1 MIIEVAHVTV
11 TPGSG
16 PAFETAVAE
25 AIKVFKQAK
34 GCQGLHLQKCIEFPD
49 EYEVIIRW
57 DTLENHTIDFREGPL
72 FQDWRGLVGGFFA
85 KPPEVK
91 HYEVAVPRAT
101 FT

>member
-1 MIIEVAHVTV
+1 MIIEVAHITV

-16 PAFETAVAE
+16 AEFEAAVTE
-25 AIKVFKQAK
+25 AINVFRQAK
-34 GCQGLHLQKCIEFPD
+34 GCRGLHLQKCTEAPD

-57 DTLENHTIDFREGPL
+57 ETLENHTIDFREGPL

-91 HYEVAVPRAT
+91 HYEVVVPRAD